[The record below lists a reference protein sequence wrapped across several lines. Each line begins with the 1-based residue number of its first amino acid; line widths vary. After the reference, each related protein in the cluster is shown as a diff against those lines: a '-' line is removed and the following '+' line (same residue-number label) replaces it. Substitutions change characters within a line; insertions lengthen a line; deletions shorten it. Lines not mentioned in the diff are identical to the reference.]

1 MLELQNFEDIAVINL
16 EGELGPNEMGVVSE
30 TLLSLLKK
38 QKKKVVL
45 NFREVEHV
53 HYLSIS
59 SLVKKIFDLK
69 NYQGDLKFAEMNDYT
84 KSIFRFVGAEDFV
97 ENFDS
102 VSEAVL
108 SFRSDWR
115 TWH

>member
-1 MLELQNFEDIAVINL
+1 MLELQNYEDIAVIHL
-16 EGELGPNEMGVVSE
+16 EGELGLSEMGQVSE
-30 TLLSLLKK
+30 TLFSLLKNR
-38 QKKKVVL
+38 KKKVVL

-53 HYLSIS
+53 HYLSIPA
-59 SLVKKIFDLK
+59 LVQKISMLK

-84 KSIFRFVGAEDFV
+84 KDIFRFVGVQDFV
-97 ENFDS
+97 ENFDT

-115 TWH
+115 